1 MNQKEKV
8 TRKQLLEQVA
18 QDSGVDVAV
27 VNQVYNSLVDCIV
40 ESVSAGNHMSLT
52 GFGNFYRQTHKG
64 HPVQFESSDSIVQDY
79 ALLKFSASDTINK
92 RLRSQ

>member
-1 MNQKEKV
+1 MEQKEKV
-8 TRKQLLEQVA
+8 TRKQLLEDVA
-18 QDSGVDVAV
+18 QKSGVDVAV

-40 ESVSAGNHMSLT
+40 NMASEGNHLSLT

-64 HPVQFESSDSIVQDY
+64 HPVQFESPGSIVPDY

-92 RLRSQ
+92 RLRP